1 MSANSEDLDY
11 NPFFLA
17 LQSKFSKIYERAKT
31 ELLLVCVPAAAA
43 LPSDDITLQMVE
55 THVFKPSPYFKGQ
68 FESISKPPRTISI
81 LANVLTTEDGFDYK
95 ATARILSEEQFFNI
109 KYESFRVLCIDTTLN
124 TPPKFDRRRLD
135 ADPFAGRTST
145 AGSILAQVILRR
157 TFTALRVTEEYSIH
171 NHLFGFFILLIEH
184 IHFLNEYTS
193 ADCMRRIDED
203 IQKFKK
209 SYVHVAGFLD
219 HLVTKVDTLCE
230 TVKSYV
236 LRERMMTKLAAD
248 QRLPQVVRDAIECY
262 VIHHTFPKLLS
273 AVAEENAAVDRQ
285 FAAIIDCH
293 KDASATQLGL
303 PESLNCDLSRPI
315 SILLELERQTTPF
328 GKAICA
334 KQYLE
339 QTSNAVQAHARR
351 RNAEPVVLATDEL
364 IQLVV
369 SAILKS
375 GFSSLPSHLVFMEKF
390 GWMLSRQQELSFNLV
405 TIQAAVSWITDQLAA
420 PAGAVAPPPLSAS
433 VPTSAIAFGGSS
445 AVPVPSSRVSMDRGM
460 SASYTPTHVATVA
473 APRNPA
479 DSSSTHSLSSSFASS
494 LSSSASST
502 QSIPTTTSTGFAA
515 PRPGSTIERTRSIEN
530 NDRRFPAQSGRPAVI
545 PVGQAAAQ
553 PAPQSNSL
561 LSRLSRG
568 Y

>member
-145 AGSILAQVILRR
+145 A
-157 TFTALRVTEEYSIH
+157 
-171 NHLFGFFILLIEH
+171 EH